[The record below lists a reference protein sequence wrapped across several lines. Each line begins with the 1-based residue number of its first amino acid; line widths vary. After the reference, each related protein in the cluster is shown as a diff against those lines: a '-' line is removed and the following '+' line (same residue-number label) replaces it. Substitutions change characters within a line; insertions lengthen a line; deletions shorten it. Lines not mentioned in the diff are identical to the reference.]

1 MKTLEIFIKPWE
13 KASKKAYAIRHEV
26 FIREQ
31 GVPEDMELDEYDPRA
46 EHVLAHQNGQCIA
59 TARLVRLDANS
70 AQIGRMAVLVAFRGQ
85 GIGKAMLKELI
96 QLAMSEGISNLV
108 LHSQVSA
115 ISFYEKLGFKADGPI
130 YQEAGIPHRNMILLL
145 QRKSHP

>member
-1 MKTLEIFIKPWE
+1 MKPWE
-13 KASKKAYAIRHEV
+13 QASEAAYAVRQEV

-31 GVPEDMELDEYDPRA
+31 GVPEDMELDEYDPGA
-46 EHVLAHQNGQCIA
+46 VHVLAYLNAQCIA
-59 TARLVRLDANS
+59 TARLVRLDAKS
-70 AQIGRMAVLVAFRGQ
+70 AQIGRMAVLVELRGQ
-85 GIGKAMLKELI
+85 GIGTAMLKKLLE
-96 QLAMSEGISNLV
+96 LAMSEGISSLI

-115 ISFYEKLGFKADGPI
+115 VSFYEKLGFKTDGPT